1 MIVTCSGCQKRYNFD
16 EAKLQGRRSGTLRC
30 PACGTSIQVMSPAVG
45 DQTTRLDA
53 DANLVA
59 ARPQGLQGSPHLPTD
74 QRISL
79 AVLEG
84 KNAGQIYQVDHPK
97 MILGRTGADIALDDA
112 EVSRQHACLEVHGS
126 RIVLRDMGSTN
137 GTFVDENKVSEME
150 IHNQTEFRLGGT
162 RLMLILTEA
171 GANPASST

>member
-30 PACGTSIQVMSPAVG
+30 PACNTTIQVAAPAVG

-59 ARPQGLQGSPHLPTD
+59 ARPQGLQGSPSLPSD

-84 KNAGQIYQVDHPK
+84 KNAGQIFQVDHPK
-97 MILGRTGADIALDDA
+97 MILGRTGADIALDDG

-137 GTFVDENKVSEME
+137 GTFVDENKISEME
-150 IHNQTEFRLGGT
+150 IENRTEFRLGGS
-162 RLMLILTEA
+162 RLMLILTDS
-171 GANPASST
+171 GSDPGSGT

>member
-1 MIVTCSGCQKRYNFD
+1 VIVTCSGCSKRYNFD

-30 PACGTSIQVMSPAVG
+30 PACNTTIEVTAPAVG

-59 ARPQGLQGSPHLPTD
+59 ARPQGHRGSPRLPSD

-84 KNAGQIYQVDHPK
+84 KNAGQIFQVDHPR
-97 MILGRTGADIALDDA
+97 MILGRAGADIALDDG

-126 RIVLRDMGSTN
+126 RVVLRDMDSTN
-137 GTFVDENKVSEME
+137 GTFVDENKISEME
-150 IHNQTEFRLGGT
+150 IENRSEFRLGGT

-171 GANPASST
+171 GADPGSGA